1 MQEKIKKIIQEALKN
16 LKITEEVNFT
26 VEHPEDLKNG
36 DYSTN
41 VAMVCAKKLKTN
53 SKELAEKIV
62 ASLLRLEKGE
72 VGMGYIQEIQVAG
85 AGFINF
91 HLSRKFFSDSVT
103 EILEQKEN
111 WGKNDKLRGKKVMV
125 EFTDPNPF
133 KEFHIGHFMSN
144 SIGESV
150 ARIIESEGAMVKRAN
165 W

>member
-53 SKELAEKIV
+53 PKELAEKI
-62 ASLLRLEKGE
+62 ATSLLTLAKGE
-72 VGMGYIQEIQVAG
+72 VGRGDIQEIQVAG

-91 HLSRKFFSDSVT
+91 YLSRDFFSNSIK
-103 EILEQKEN
+103 EILEKGEN
-111 WGKNDKLRGKKVMV
+111 WG
-125 EFTDPNPF
+125 E
-133 KEFHIGHFMSN
+133 N
-144 SIGESV
+144 SSSKDQKF
-150 ARIIESEGAMVKRAN
+150 IIEHTQP
-165 W
+165 